1 MRKKKN
7 RILRRLRRA
16 GVCLAG
22 VMVLS
27 ALLLGAA
34 WVLSPFPEHRLEK
47 WSTSPTVLDV
57 RGRDM
62 LSIVGQDQQRRR
74 PVPLDRISPWLVQAT
89 IAVEDQ
95 RFYDHPGL
103 DLAAVARALGQN
115 ISAGRIVSGASTV
128 NMQIC
133 RMMDNRP
140 RTLWAKAVESLRA
153 LQLDQLKT
161 KDEILT
167 LYLNVA
173 PYGGNLRG
181 VEAAS
186 LAYFGKHAADLSLG
200 EAALLAGLPKSPSR
214 YRPDRNLSAALKRRN
229 VVLGRMLDERMIS
242 QQQHQQVRADPI
254 VICKA
259 RPLRRA
265 SHAAWLALGRRPKGG
280 RTTIDLDIQDQ
291 LQALVDEH
299 RRRLPDGTEQAVVVI
314 DIARSA
320 ITAMVG
326 SGDPKDPVD
335 GQVNGVV
342 ARRSPGSALKPFIY
356 AAAFE
361 AGRLSGESIV
371 YDLPIQREGWA
382 PLNFDRAFSG
392 EVTAA
397 DALRRSLNIPAILVA
412 EGVGLAR
419 CCGVLEA
426 AGVHLT
432 PDVQARGGLAL
443 AVGGVEVTLLDLTNA
458 YATLGRGGVRQ
469 SPRLFADE
477 PTSRTRAMDANVC
490 AAIGD
495 ILSSRRRRPR
505 GMANRLPGDVPWF
518 MWKTGTSAGRRD
530 AWAVGHNGRYA
541 IGVWVGRF
549 RGTGR
554 VRFVGAEAAEPL
566 LAALFDLPVLRTS
579 ADPPPAQEILVR
591 RPLPRPPE
599 AAGALRITAPG
610 NGETFI
616 AIGGKAAV
624 HPRANRPETLTWF
637 LNGQLIGDKLA
648 RRLVLKPDRYELR
661 CIDAAGRSA
670 SVCFVVCSA
679 DAAWQ
684 KTFDW

>member
-1 MRKKKN
+1 MRKQKK
-7 RILRRLRRA
+7 RTFRRLRLA
-16 GVCLAG
+16 GACLARL
-22 VMVLS
+22 MVLS
-27 ALLLGAA
+27 ALLLAAA
-34 WVLSPFPEHRLEK
+34 WLLFPFPQQRLER
-47 WSTSPTVLDV
+47 WSASPTVLDV

-62 LSIVGQDQQRRR
+62 LSVVGRDQQRRR
-74 PVPLDRISPWLVQAT
+74 PVPLDRISPWLIQAT

-95 RFYDHPGL
+95 RFYHHPGL
-103 DLAAVARALGQN
+103 DPAAVARAIGQN
-115 ISAGRIVSGASTV
+115 VSAGRIVSGASTL

-161 KDEILT
+161 KDQILT

-186 LAYFGKHAADLSLG
+186 LAYFGKRAADLSLG
-200 EAALLAGLPKSPSR
+200 EAALLVGLPQSPSR

-229 VVLGRMLDERMIS
+229 VVLGRMVEEQMITE
-242 QQQHQQVRADPI
+242 QQHQQARADPI
-254 VICKA
+254 GICKTH
-259 RPLRRA
+259 RPRRA
-265 SHAAWLALGRRPKGG
+265 SHAAWLALSRRPDGG

-291 LQALVDEH
+291 IQTLADEH
-299 RRRLPDGTEQAVVVI
+299 RRRLPDRTEQAVVVI

-326 SGDPKDPVD
+326 SGDPNDPVD

-361 AGRLSGESIV
+361 AGRLNGESIV
-371 YDLPIQREGWA
+371 YDLPIQRDGWA
-382 PLNFDRAFSG
+382 PSNFDRAFSG

-419 CCGVLEA
+419 CCGVMEA
-426 AGVHLT
+426 AGVHLA
-432 PDVQARGGLAL
+432 PDVQGRGGLSL
-443 AVGGVEVTLLDLTNA
+443 VVGGIEVTLLDLTNA
-458 YATLGRGGVRQ
+458 YATLGRRGVRQ

-477 PTSRTRAMDANVC
+477 PTSGTQAIEANVC
-490 AAIGD
+490 AAISD
-495 ILSSRRRRPR
+495 ILSSGRRRPS
-505 GMANRLPGDVPWF
+505 GMASRLGRDVPWF

-566 LAALFDLPVLRTS
+566 LAALFDLPMLRTS
-579 ADPPPAQEILVR
+579 ADPLPAKEILVR

-599 AAGALRITAPG
+599 AGRTLRITAPG
-610 NGETFI
+610 NGETLI

-624 HPRANRPETLTWF
+624 HPRANRPEALTWF
-637 LNGQLIGDKLA
+637 LNGRLIGDKLA
-648 RRLVLKPDRYELR
+648 RRLVLRPDRYELR
-661 CIDAAGRSA
+661 CVDAAGRSA
-670 SVCFVVCSA
+670 SVCFVVCRA
-679 DAAWQ
+679 DAAWR